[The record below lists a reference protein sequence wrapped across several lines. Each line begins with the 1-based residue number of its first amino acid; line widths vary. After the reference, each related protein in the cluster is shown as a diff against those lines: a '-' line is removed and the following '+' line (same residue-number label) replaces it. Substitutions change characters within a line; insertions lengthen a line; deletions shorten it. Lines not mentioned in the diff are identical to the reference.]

1 MANLIENK
9 KARLH
14 YELMDDYEAGLDL
27 RGFEVASLRARH
39 GSLEG
44 SHVVI
49 RGGEAFLVGATIPPY
64 QPNNTPPTYDPG
76 RARRLL
82 LSKKH
87 IGTLAGR
94 EKQKGLTIVPIS
106 VYNKGRFLKLKIAVA
121 RGKKKYDKREAI
133 KAREDK
139 RRIARTLKNQY

>member
-9 KARLH
+9 KVHVR
-14 YELMDDYEAGLDL
+14 YELMDEYEAGLDL
-27 RGFEVASLRARH
+27 LGFEVASLRARH

-44 SHVVI
+44 SHVII

-64 QPNNTPPTYDPG
+64 QPQNTPPTYDPQ

-82 LSKKH
+82 LSKKQ
-87 IGTLAGR
+87 IGTLTGN

-121 RGKKKYDKREAI
+121 RGKKKHDKREAI
-133 KAREDK
+133 KEREDK
-139 RRIARTLKNQY
+139 RRMERTLKNQY